1 MAAPMETPDE
11 ENDDTMRRPTA
22 TMDEQ
27 IFEDDVHYGIADCR
41 RRLRARARSQRSTLR
56 AQHHPPKHKLD
67 EPLPD
72 DATAQ
77 LMEREE
83 ALIT

>member
-1 MAAPMETPDE
+1 MTRSTPTQDE
-11 ENDDTMRRPTA
+11 E
-22 TMDEQ
+22 
-27 IFEDDVHYGIADCR
+27 IFVNDVHCRIADCR

-56 AQHHPPKHKLD
+56 AHNPPKHKLD

-72 DATAQ
+72 QAKEQ
-77 LMEREE
+77 LEEREE